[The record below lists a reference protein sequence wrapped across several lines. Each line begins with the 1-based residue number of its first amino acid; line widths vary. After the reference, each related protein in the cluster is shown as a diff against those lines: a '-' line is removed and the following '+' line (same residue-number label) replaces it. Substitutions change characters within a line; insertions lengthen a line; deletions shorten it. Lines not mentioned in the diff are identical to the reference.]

1 MFIITFVWL
10 LLFIFLWIIIKT
22 IYCKRH
28 EIDKMHNA
36 AALEAYFDKNNYFGL
51 HVTTNT
57 MTEDLLT
64 AIIYTYIV
72 FNYQNLIISSYL
84 T

>member
-1 MFIITFVWL
+1 
-10 LLFIFLWIIIKT
+10 
-22 IYCKRH
+22 
-28 EIDKMHNA
+28 MHNA
-36 AALEAYFDKNNYFGL
+36 TALEAYFDKNNYFGL